1 MYCVSG
7 RQPTIVAIV
16 GAFSV
21 GIFLLS
27 SAEAGQ
33 SVSVD
38 VPAGPAAEA
47 INQLGRETGL
57 QIIYAWPDVEFVKT
71 QALKAN
77 LEPHRAL
84 KRLLSGT
91 GLIYKEVG
99 SGTLVVRRA
108 DRGEDLEGVSNTPP
122 PPKVFDNTDSQT
134 VLVRSSAVR
143 GDIPNLVGIDELVV
157 SRQDIEMGGF
167 TSTGELVSTLPQNF
181 GGGPNEN
188 TVRGNQAQTNSGFG
202 SGVNLRGL
210 SDDGTIVLLNGRRL
224 APSGTAGAFTDVA
237 NIPLAAIDHM
247 EVIPEGATAVYG
259 LDGVGGVV
267 NFVTR
272 QDVGFETHAEVGGLA
287 KGAVYE
293 ERFGQSYGTRWD
305 SGNVFALVEYD
316 ERDALPADRRRL
328 ATSDLQPLGGQ
339 NFDSPYGNP
348 GTLET
353 FSTTQGYIPW
363 AIPSGQNGVALHQSQ
378 FTPDTE
384 NLYNAYTDATLL
396 PRQQLTSAIVSGEQ
410 KLSSAT
416 SIFLDAILSR
426 REVQSATQ
434 GESLP
439 VTVPSS
445 NPFYFNPAGTGPVTV
460 FYNFGRDLGLVIT
473 NNAVDAGQITTGL
486 DHEGGFFSHLELYTS
501 FAYER
506 QHQLQNNLVNP
517 TALEYALLD
526 SNPATA
532 MNVFGDGSFTNPT
545 TLAAIRTNSSL
556 SLSSRLESVDFTGDR
571 TLFHA
576 WGGNAVLTVD
586 EQYRRQFLDTLSLPA
601 GSVGATPTDLSRTTV
616 STYAQARIPLI
627 GSDNAQR
634 WAESLTLSGAVRYEH
649 YSDVGSITA
658 PQFALAYIPWK
669 GFVLRG
675 TWARLA
681 HAPDLPDLSEANN
694 VSTLYILETPPA
706 GTPPQNRY
714 TTALIWNGNNSQ
726 LKPETA
732 KSWTFGANLMPIEGT
747 ALSLGLTYF
756 HTDFANRIS
765 DPQPLPAD
773 VLINPQDAWL
783 LRPVTAAEQT
793 KICTHSQFLGLSTD
807 CGTLPIGA
815 IVDLRIQNVASLDVQ
830 GVDLAAQYELE
841 QGPNMW
847 KFGLNATYV
856 FQYLEQQTP
865 STAPQELVSTDHNP
879 INLRFRASLTWT
891 RRDFW
896 AAAYV
901 NFQNGYE
908 DIDSLPN
915 RSIGSWATVDSTVG
929 YNLRW
934 GGRQSEDLTRLTLS
948 ARNLFN
954 HQPPFVNNQY
964 GIGYDQENAS
974 LLGREVTL
982 RLTQRW

>member
-1 MYCVSG
+1 M
-7 RQPTIVAIV
+7 VAIV

-21 GIFLLS
+21 GIFLVS

-33 SVSVD
+33 SVSID
-38 VPAGPAAEA
+38 VPESPAAEA

-71 QALKAN
+71 HALKGN

-84 KRLLSGT
+84 QKLLAGT

-108 DRGEDLEGVSNTPP
+108 DRKEDSQDASDTPG
-122 PPKVFDNTDSQT
+122 PPKVFDDTDSQT

-143 GDIPNLVGIDELVV
+143 GEIPNLVGIDELVI
-157 SRQDIEMGGF
+157 SREEIEMGGF

-247 EVIPEGATAVYG
+247 EVIPEGATAIYG

-272 QDVGFETHAEVGGLA
+272 QDEGFETHAEVGGLA

-293 ERFGQSYGTRWD
+293 ERFGQSYGTRWN
-305 SGNVFALVEYD
+305 SGNLFALVEYD

-328 ATSDLQPLGGQ
+328 ATSDLLPFGGQ

-353 FSTTQGYIPW
+353 FSATQGYIPW
-363 AIPSGQNGVALHQSQ
+363 AIPPAQSGVGLQQNQ
-378 FTPDTE
+378 FTPNTE

-410 KLSSAT
+410 ELSSST
-416 SIFLDAILSR
+416 SLFLDAILSR
-426 REVQSATQ
+426 REVQSAAQ

-439 VTVPSS
+439 VTVPAN

-460 FYNFGRDLGLVIT
+460 FYNFGRDLGPVVT
-473 NNAVDAGQITTGL
+473 TNAVDAGQITTGV
-486 DHEGGFFSHLELYTS
+486 DHEGGVFSHLELYAS

-506 QHQLQNNLVNP
+506 QHQLQTNLVNP
-517 TALEYALLD
+517 AALQTAISD

-545 TLAAIRTNSSL
+545 TLAAIRAQSSL
-556 SLSSRLESVDFTGDR
+556 SLSSRLESLDFTGDR

-576 WGGNAVLTVD
+576 WGGDAVLTLD
-586 EQYRRQFLDTLSLPA
+586 EQYRRQFLDTISLPV
-601 GSVGATPTDLSRTTV
+601 GSVSTTPTDLSRTTV
-616 STYAQARIPLI
+616 ATYAQARVPLI
-627 GSDNAQR
+627 GSDNAHR
-634 WAESLTLSGAVRYEH
+634 GAESLILSGAIRYEH
-649 YSDVGSITA
+649 YSDVGDITA
-658 PQFALAYIPWK
+658 PQFALTYTPWK

-694 VSTLYILETPPA
+694 VSTLYILQTPP
-706 GTPPQNRY
+706 TRTSPQYGY

-726 LKPETA
+726 LQPETA
-732 KSWTFGANLMPIEGT
+732 KSWTLGGNLMPLEGT
-747 ALSLGLTYF
+747 NLSLGLTYF

-773 VLINPQDAWL
+773 VLINPQYSWL
-783 LRPVTAAEQT
+783 LPPVTSAERT
-793 KICTHSQFLGLSTD
+793 NICTHSQFLGLASD
-807 CGTLPIGA
+807 CQSVPIGA
-815 IVDLRIQNVASLDVQ
+815 IVDLRIQNVASLDLQ
-830 GVDLAAQYELE
+830 GIDLAAQYELDH
-841 QGPNMW
+841 GPDLW

-865 STAPQELVSTDHNP
+865 SSAPQELVSTDHNP
-879 INLRFRASLTWT
+879 INLRLRASLTWA
-891 RRDFW
+891 RQNLW
-896 AAAYV
+896 AATYV

-915 RSIGSWATVDSTVG
+915 RSIGSWTTVDSTVG

-934 GGRQSEDLTRLTLS
+934 GGHQSEQLTRLTLS
-948 ARNLFN
+948 ARNVFN

-974 LLGREVTL
+974 LLGRELSL